1 MTEKERYENA
11 VENSITFAGICRH
24 LGLQPKGGN
33 YATIK
38 RKIDEFGIDISHLKG
53 KKWMKGKTL
62 HIRNKK
68 PLNEIL
74 IKDSKFNSTRL
85 KLRLLEEGVKEHKCE
100 KCELTEWN
108 GEPIP
113 LELHHINGNHYD
125 NRIDNLQLLC
135 PNCHT
140 QTTTFGNKNRY
151 VEDKVYNERELINNL
166 EDSVESKKVSKIKKE
181 KPPHYCEYC
190 GKELTGAQYRYKYCS
205 QECAHK
211 TVSKR
216 PLYEELI
223 ETLNK
228 YNWVLVKVGQY
239 YNVSDNAV
247 RKWMKL
253 YNIIKND

>member
-1 MTEKERYENA
+1 MEFKKIPMEQIL
-11 VENSITFAGICRH
+11 VEDS
-24 LGLQPKGGN
+24 N
-33 YATIK
+33 YSSNDL
-38 RKIDEFGIDISHLKG
+38 RK
-53 KKWMKGKTL
+53 
-62 HIRNKK
+62 
-68 PLNEIL
+68 
-74 IKDSKFNSTRL
+74 
-85 KLRLLEEGVKEHKCE
+85 RLLKEGYKEYKCE
-100 KCELTEWN
+100 KCGRSEWE
-108 GEPIP
+108 GEQIP

-125 NRIDNLQLLC
+125 NRLENLQILC

-151 VEDKVYNERELINNL
+151 AEDKVYNERELINNL
-166 EDSVESKKVSKIKKE
+166 EDSAESKKVPKIKK